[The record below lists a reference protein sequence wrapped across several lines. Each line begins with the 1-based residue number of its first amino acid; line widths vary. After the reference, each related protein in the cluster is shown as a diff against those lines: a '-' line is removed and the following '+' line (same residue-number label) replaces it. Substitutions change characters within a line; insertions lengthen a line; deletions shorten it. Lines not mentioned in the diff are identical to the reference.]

1 MQQSSESGMAV
12 LATTTSPATTKVSG
26 LPNPYDITAG
36 TPGQYPDTDQ
46 GLPYPPV
53 NPSST
58 QRIAQMARLRLRDLP
73 RPFLARQTCSGAA
86 WRFELPVENVS
97 APNLQVVLTDT
108 SQGGTTALVLGTD
121 YVLDEHGGTLVF
133 NTAPPGGLLMVAQGT
148 YYRDYLPA
156 EMDLYVRTAYIQ
168 HTYGEQPAGEVDTG
182 YPPPPGPPPLGTT
195 GQPVAYGSPA
205 PMMVNEVEEYPIS
218 ILVTIMALWDMA
230 VGLAQQ
236 HDVHT
241 PDGVT
246 IPLSQT
252 FNQVTSMIGQ
262 LQQQYLALSSALGV
276 GLYRITQSRL
286 RRVSRTTKRLVPIYR
301 PQEYDNLVWPQREMP
316 PVDVVQQMYTYQGT
330 WDSTRPY
337 QKNDLIDYESRR
349 YLCLQPHTNIDPTRD
364 VDPTTGSGYYWAWST
379 INTGWV
385 GWW

>member
-1 MQQSSESGMAV
+1 MAV

-73 RPFLARQTCSGAA
+73 RPFIARQTCSGVAF
-86 WRFELPVENVS
+86 RFELPVENVS

-108 SQGGTTALVLGTD
+108 TTAGTTSLNLGFD
-121 YVLDEHGGTLVF
+121 FVLDEHGGVLVF
-133 NTAPPGGLLMVAQGT
+133 SSAPAAGTLLVAQGT
-148 YYRDYLPA
+148 YYRDLLPP
-156 EMDLYVRTAYIQ
+156 EIDLYVRTAYIQ
-168 HTYGEQPAGEVDTG
+168 HTYGMDQQWEGGLDQG
-182 YPPPPGPPPLGTT
+182 YPPYPGPPPLAVD
-195 GQPVAYGSPA
+195 GQPVSYGTPA
-205 PMMVNEVEEYPIS
+205 PMMISEVEEYPIS
-218 ILVTIMALWDMA
+218 ILVTIMALWDLA
-230 VGLAQQ
+230 VGVAQQ

-246 IPLSQT
+246 IPISQT
-252 FNQVTSMIGQ
+252 FQQITAMIGQ
-262 LQQQYLALSSALGV
+262 LQSQYMMLSNALGV

-301 PQEYDNLVWPQREMP
+301 SKEYDDLTWPQRELVP
-316 PVDVVQQMYTYQGT
+316 IDVSQKIYTYQGT
-330 WDSTRPY
+330 WDPKRGY
-337 QKNDLIDYESRR
+337 NIQDLVDYANRR
-349 YLCLQPHTNIDPTRD
+349 YEAIQPSINIQPDRD
-364 VDPTTGSGYYWAWST
+364 VDPNTGSGYYWRYTT